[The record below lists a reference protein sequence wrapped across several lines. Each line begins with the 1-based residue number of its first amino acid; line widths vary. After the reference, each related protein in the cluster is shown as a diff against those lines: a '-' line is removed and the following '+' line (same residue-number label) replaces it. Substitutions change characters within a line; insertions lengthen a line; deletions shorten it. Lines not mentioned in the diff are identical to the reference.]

1 MMPGSHR
8 MIHRIRPGYPRWL
21 TQDRLRK
28 LRVRFC
34 AQQSSADER
43 SIDFTLSFGQWLDIW
58 ITSGKLL
65 KRGRH
70 RGDYVMARI
79 GDRGPYALG
88 NVEIIP
94 HAENIRQF
102 HLGKIV
108 SPETCRKISAAKIGQ
123 PKSPEHRAK
132 LSLALRG
139 RPWSQ
144 RRRDAAQPEARP

>member
-1 MMPGSHR
+1 MPAKI
-8 MIHRIRPGYPRWL
+8 IHRIRPGFPRWL

-34 AQQSSADER
+34 AQNSCADDR
-43 SIDFTLSFGQWLDIW
+43 GIDFALSFGQWLDIW
-58 ITSGKLL
+58 IASGKLL
-65 KRGRH
+65 QRGRH
-70 RGDYVMARI
+70 RGDYVMARM
-79 GDRGPYALG
+79 GDCGPYAPG
-88 NVEIIP
+88 NVEIIL
-94 HAENIRQF
+94 HVDNIRQF

-108 SPETCRKISAAKIGQ
+108 APETCRKISAAKIGK

-144 RRRDAAQPEARP
+144 RRRNAAQSEARP